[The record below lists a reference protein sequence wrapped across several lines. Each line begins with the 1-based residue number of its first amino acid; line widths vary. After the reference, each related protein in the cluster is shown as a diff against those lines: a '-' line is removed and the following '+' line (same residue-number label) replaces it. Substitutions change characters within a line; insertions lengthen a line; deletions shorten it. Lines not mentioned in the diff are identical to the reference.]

1 VKRKYKRLT
10 FVAVGVGLM
19 AASAGLVLTALDD
32 SLSFF
37 RSPTELV
44 EQPELGERR
53 VRLGGLVEEGS
64 IERGDAGVIR
74 FRVTDLVNGVAVSYQ
89 GLLPDLFREGQGVVA
104 QGRLENGV
112 FLADEILAR
121 HDENYMPAEVTD
133 ALKKSGQ
140 WQHAEPALEEAS
152 QMTPPPGASP
162 GTLQGSYKGTQ

>member
-1 VKRKYKRLT
+1 MKRKYKRLT
-10 FVAVGVGLM
+10 FVVIGVGLLG
-19 AASAGLVLTALDD
+19 AAAGLVLSALDQ

-44 EQPELGERR
+44 EQPQLGERR

-64 IERGDAGVIR
+64 IERGDGGTIR
-74 FRVTDLVNGVAVSYQ
+74 FRVTDLVHGIAVSYH

-112 FLADEILAR
+112 FVADEILAR
-121 HDENYMPAEVTD
+121 HDETYMPPEVSE

-140 WQHAEPALEEAS
+140 WKHAAPAMEEDR
-152 QMTPPPGASP
+152 
-162 GTLQGSYKGTQ
+162 L

>member
-10 FVAVGVGLM
+10 FVVIGVGLIG
-19 AASAGLVLTALDD
+19 AAAGLVLSALDQ

-44 EQPELGERR
+44 EQPQLGERR

-64 IERGDAGVIR
+64 IERGEGGAIR
-74 FRVTDLVNGVAVSYQ
+74 FRVTDLDHGIAVSYR
-89 GLLPDLFREGQGVVA
+89 GLLPDLFREGQGIVA

-112 FLADEILAR
+112 FVADEILAR
-121 HDENYMPAEVTD
+121 HDETYMPPEVSE

-140 WQHAEPALEEAS
+140 WKHAEPAMEEDR
-152 QMTPPPGASP
+152 
-162 GTLQGSYKGTQ
+162 L

>member
-10 FVAVGVGLM
+10 FVVIGVGLLG
-19 AASAGLVLTALDD
+19 AAAGLVLSALDQ

-44 EQPELGERR
+44 EQPQLGERR

-64 IERGDAGVIR
+64 IEHGDGGTIR
-74 FRVTDLVNGVAVSYQ
+74 FRVTDLVHGIAVSYR
-89 GLLPDLFREGQGVVA
+89 GLLPDLFREGQGIVA

-112 FLADEILAR
+112 FVADEILAR
-121 HDENYMPAEVTD
+121 HDETYMPPEVSE

-140 WQHAEPALEEAS
+140 WKHAEPAMEEDR
-152 QMTPPPGASP
+152 
-162 GTLQGSYKGTQ
+162 L